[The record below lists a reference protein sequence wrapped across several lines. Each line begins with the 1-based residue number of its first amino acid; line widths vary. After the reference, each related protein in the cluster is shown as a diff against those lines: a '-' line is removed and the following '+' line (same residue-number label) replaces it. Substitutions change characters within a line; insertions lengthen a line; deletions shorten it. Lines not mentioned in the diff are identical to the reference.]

1 MSSDIVTYPLNGI
14 TYTAEEAAGY
24 HSARTS
30 GVYCLDEDFK
40 VSLSGGGRSVQISPG
55 RAWVHPSRFT
65 GYSIIMQAPVTLA
78 LPTRTPLCS
87 RIDRVVLRFDRNAR
101 RSYLTVLKSM
111 EIFGDTISS
120 SAAPRITRNEAVY
133 DLCLAEIRH
142 LAGTNT
148 VPRLTDTRGDES
160 LCGLMRDGVTRIPEL
175 TIGTVTTGET
185 ASATIENGVLSL
197 VLPNGNGGSST
208 GGSGLSETSK
218 TLLLSLLEN
227 AAYTSPSMQAQL
239 NALRTEWSSS
249 GGGSGGSDEIP
260 VQSISLS
267 SSALTLNEGESKTLT
282 ATVLPADAT
291 NRSVI
296 WTVSPTGIATVV
308 NGTVT
313 ASKAGGCT
321 VTAMAGGK
329 STSCSVTVKAA
340 AAEAEAALLYTLSS
354 ATTTSSADKTCL
366 DTGLQLLAKASTE
379 TPQYTILWEAQVA
392 DNADAS
398 TWPNM
403 VNCQTETGSFTNM
416 PGFNGNLNPNTGT
429 LDFAY
434 YKYSFDDARLCDTLE
449 HAKTKTRYAVQLNGA
464 QFRVGSTHCTLSGW
478 KKTGDTVKDVPETL
492 IFGAS
497 YTATG
502 EHTRFLDCTISQCM
516 VYKGLL
522 SDEKVNEFINS
533 SSSGGGSDKTPVQS
547 ISLSSSA
554 LTLNEGESQ
563 TLTVTVLPANATYGE
578 LALNFSPGSFVSN
591 SGVPVKLSQNVYR
604 YTLKALKAGNC
615 TVTATA
621 GGKSASCTVTVEA
634 AETAQLIYTLPA
646 ETELT
651 NGFDTGLKLLEH
663 ASTESPQ
670 YTILVD
676 AKAGDNFDASTWPAF
691 LHCLTETGST
701 ANLPG
706 FNSTSSPLN
715 NKTEFAY
722 YNYGGVTLSDSIE
735 HLKTR
740 TRYVV
745 QLDGNKYRGGSTYCP
760 MTEWLTTNGTIVDVP
775 QTFLIG
781 AAQSA
786 DGSKK
791 QQFWPGT
798 LYQCKVYKGL
808 LSDNRIKAYINK
820 GW

>member
-1 MSSDIVTYPLNGI
+1 MSYQKQNFANG
-14 TYTAEEAAGY
+14 E
-24 HSARTS
+24 
-30 GVYCLDEDFK
+30 
-40 VSLSGGGRSVQISPG
+40 
-55 RAWVHPSRFT
+55 
-65 GYSIIMQAPVTLA
+65 
-78 LPTRTPLCS
+78 
-87 RIDRVVLRFDRNAR
+87 VL
-101 RSYLTVLKSM
+101 
-111 EIFGDTISS
+111 
-120 SAAPRITRNEAVY
+120 
-133 DLCLAEIRH
+133 
-142 LAGTNT
+142 
-148 VPRLTDTRGDES
+148 
-160 LCGLMRDGVTRIPEL
+160 
-175 TIGTVTTGET
+175 T
-185 ASATIENGVLSL
+185 ASQLNHMEDGIAKANENTNS
-197 VLPNGNGGSST
+197 
-208 GGSGLSETSK
+208 GSGLSETSK

-239 NALRTEWSSS
+239 NALRTEWSS

-282 ATVLPADAT
+282 VTVLPADAT
-291 NRSVI
+291 YGELVLNFSPGSF
-296 WTVSPTGIATVV
+296 VSNSGVPVKLSENVYRYTLKAL
-308 NGTVT
+308 
-313 ASKAGGCT
+313 KAGTCT
-321 VTAMAGGK
+321 VTATAGGK
-329 STSCSVTVKAA
+329 SASCTVTVKAA
-340 AAEAEAALLYTLSS
+340 AAEAEATLLYTLSS

-403 VNCQTETGSFTNM
+403 INCQTEKGSFTDM

-464 QFRVGSTHCTLSGW
+464 QYRVGSTHCTLSGW

-492 IFGAS
+492 IFGAA

-522 SDEKVNEFINS
+522 SDSKLQSYIN
-533 SSSGGGSDKTPVQS
+533 GEWGNDAETVPVQS
-547 ISLSSSA
+547 VSLSQSA
-554 LTLNEGESQ
+554 LTLKRGGSA
-563 TLTVTVLPANATYGE
+563 TLTATVLPADATNR
-578 LALNFSPGSFVSN
+578 AVVWTVSPSGYATVSA
-591 SGVPVKLSQNVYR
+591 GKV
-604 YTLKALKAGNC
+604 TAAKAGTC

-651 NGFDTGLKLLEH
+651 SGFDTGLKLLEH

-740 TRYVV
+740 TRYAV
-745 QLDGNKYRGGSTYCP
+745 QIDGNKYRGGSTYCP
-760 MTEWLTTNGTIVDVP
+760 MTGWLTSNGTITDVP

-808 LSDNRIKAYINK
+808 LSDEKVNEYIEK

>member
-1 MSSDIVTYPLNGI
+1 MSYQKQNFANG
-14 TYTAEEAAGY
+14 E
-24 HSARTS
+24 
-30 GVYCLDEDFK
+30 
-40 VSLSGGGRSVQISPG
+40 
-55 RAWVHPSRFT
+55 
-65 GYSIIMQAPVTLA
+65 
-78 LPTRTPLCS
+78 
-87 RIDRVVLRFDRNAR
+87 VL
-101 RSYLTVLKSM
+101 
-111 EIFGDTISS
+111 
-120 SAAPRITRNEAVY
+120 
-133 DLCLAEIRH
+133 
-142 LAGTNT
+142 
-148 VPRLTDTRGDES
+148 
-160 LCGLMRDGVTRIPEL
+160 
-175 TIGTVTTGET
+175 T
-185 ASATIENGVLSL
+185 ASQLNHMEDGIAKANENTNS
-197 VLPNGNGGSST
+197 
-208 GGSGLSETSK
+208 GSGLSETSK

-239 NALRTEWSSS
+239 NALRTEWSS

-282 ATVLPADAT
+282 VTVLPADAT
-291 NRSVI
+291 YGELVLNFSPGSF
-296 WTVSPTGIATVV
+296 VSNSGVPVKLSENVYRYTLKAL
-308 NGTVT
+308 
-313 ASKAGGCT
+313 KAGTCT
-321 VTAMAGGK
+321 VTATAGGK
-329 STSCSVTVKAA
+329 SASCTVTVKAA
-340 AAEAEAALLYTLSS
+340 AAEAEATLLYTLSS

-403 VNCQTETGSFTNM
+403 INCQTEKGSFTDM

-464 QFRVGSTHCTLSGW
+464 QYRVGSTHCTLSGW

-492 IFGAS
+492 IFGAA

-522 SDEKVNEFINS
+522 SDSKLQSYIN
-533 SSSGGGSDKTPVQS
+533 GEWGNDAETVPVQS
-547 ISLSSSA
+547 VSLSQSA
-554 LTLNEGESQ
+554 LTLKRGGSA
-563 TLTVTVLPANATYGE
+563 TLTATVLPADATNR
-578 LALNFSPGSFVSN
+578 AVVWTVSPSGYATVSA
-591 SGVPVKLSQNVYR
+591 GKV
-604 YTLKALKAGNC
+604 TAAKAGTC

-651 NGFDTGLKLLEH
+651 SGFDTGLKLLEH

-740 TRYVV
+740 TRYAV
-745 QLDGNKYRGGSTYCP
+745 QIDGNKYRGGSTYCP
-760 MTEWLTTNGTIVDVP
+760 MTGWLTSNGTITDVP

>member
-40 VSLSGGGRSVQISPG
+40 VSLSSGGKSVWISSG

-65 GYSIIMQAPVTLA
+65 GYSIIMQWPVTLA
-78 LPTRTPLCS
+78 LSTPTLLCS
-87 RIDRVVLRFDRNAR
+87 RIDRVVLRFDRRAR
-101 RSYLTVLKSM
+101 RSYLTVLKGT
-111 EIFGDTISS
+111 EIFGGTPSS
-120 SAAPRITRNEAVY
+120 SAAPQITRNEYVY
-133 DLCLAEIRH
+133 DLCLAEIRYF
-142 LAGTNT
+142 AGTNII
-148 VPRLTDTRGDES
+148 PSLIDTRGDES

-185 ASATIENGVLSL
+185 ASATIKNGVLSL

-249 GGGSGGSDEIP
+249 GGGSDEIP
-260 VQSISLS
+260 VQSVSLS
-267 SSALTLNEGESKTLT
+267 SSALTLNEGESKALT

-291 NRSVI
+291 NKSVI
-296 WTVSPTGIATVV
+296 WTVTPTGIATVV

-329 STSCSVTVKAA
+329 SASCTVTVKAA
-340 AAEAEAALLYTLSS
+340 AAEAEATLLYTLSS

-403 VNCQTETGSFTNM
+403 INCQTEKGNFTDM

-464 QFRVGSTHCTLSGW
+464 QYRVGSTYCTLSGW

-497 YTATG
+497 YTTTG

-522 SDEKVNEFINS
+522 SDSKLQSYIN
-533 SSSGGGSDKTPVQS
+533 GEWGNDAETVPVQS
-547 ISLSSSA
+547 VSLSQSA
-554 LTLNEGESQ
+554 LTLKRGGSA
-563 TLTVTVLPANATYGE
+563 TLTATVLPADATNR
-578 LALNFSPGSFVSN
+578 AVVWTVSPSGYATVSA
-591 SGVPVKLSQNVYR
+591 GKV
-604 YTLKALKAGNC
+604 TAAKAGTC

-651 NGFDTGLKLLEH
+651 SGFDTGLKLLEH

-745 QLDGNKYRGGSTYCP
+745 QLDGKKYRGGSTYCP
-760 MTEWLTTNGTIVDVP
+760 MTEWLTSNGRITDVP

-808 LSDNRIKAYINK
+808 LSDEKVNEYIEK

>member
-1 MSSDIVTYPLNGI
+1 MSYQKQNFANG
-14 TYTAEEAAGY
+14 E
-24 HSARTS
+24 
-30 GVYCLDEDFK
+30 
-40 VSLSGGGRSVQISPG
+40 
-55 RAWVHPSRFT
+55 
-65 GYSIIMQAPVTLA
+65 
-78 LPTRTPLCS
+78 
-87 RIDRVVLRFDRNAR
+87 VL
-101 RSYLTVLKSM
+101 
-111 EIFGDTISS
+111 
-120 SAAPRITRNEAVY
+120 
-133 DLCLAEIRH
+133 
-142 LAGTNT
+142 
-148 VPRLTDTRGDES
+148 
-160 LCGLMRDGVTRIPEL
+160 
-175 TIGTVTTGET
+175 T
-185 ASATIENGVLSL
+185 ASQLNHMEDGIAKANENTNS
-197 VLPNGNGGSST
+197 
-208 GGSGLSETSK
+208 GSGLSETSK

-239 NALRTEWSSS
+239 NALRTEWSS

-267 SSALTLNEGESKTLT
+267 SSALTLNKGESKTLT
-282 ATVLPADAT
+282 VTVLPADAT
-291 NRSVI
+291 YGELILNFSPGSF
-296 WTVSPTGIATVV
+296 VSNSGVPVKLSENVYRYTLKAL
-308 NGTVT
+308 
-313 ASKAGGCT
+313 KAGTCT
-321 VTAMAGGK
+321 VTATAGGK
-329 STSCSVTVKAA
+329 SASCTVTVKAA
-340 AAEAEAALLYTLSS
+340 AAEAEATLLYTLSS

-398 TWPNM
+398 TWPSM

-416 PGFNGNLNPNTGT
+416 PGFNGSLNPNTGT
-429 LDFAY
+429 IDFAY
-434 YKYSFDDARLCDTLE
+434 YLYSNTDARLCDTLA
-449 HAKTKTRYAVQLNGA
+449 HAKTKTRYAIQMNGA
-464 QFRVGSTHCTLSGW
+464 QYRVGSTHCTLSAW
-478 KKTGDTVKDVPETL
+478 KSTGAVITDVPETL
-492 IFGAS
+492 IFGAA

-522 SDEKVNEFINS
+522 SDSKLQSYIN
-533 SSSGGGSDKTPVQS
+533 GEWGNDAETVPVQS
-547 ISLSSSA
+547 VSLSQSA
-554 LTLNEGESQ
+554 LTLKRGGSA
-563 TLTVTVLPANATYGE
+563 TLTATVLPADATNR
-578 LALNFSPGSFVSN
+578 AVVWTVSPSGYATVSAGKVTA
-591 SGVPVKLSQNVYR
+591 S
-604 YTLKALKAGNC
+604 KAGTC

-745 QLDGNKYRGGSTYCP
+745 QLDGKKYRGGSTYCP
-760 MTEWLTTNGTIVDVP
+760 MTEWKTSNSAIRDVP

-786 DGSKK
+786 DGNKK
-791 QQFWPGT
+791 QQFWLGT

-808 LSDNRIKAYINK
+808 LSDEKVNEYIEK